1 MEQTRRDRAVV
12 LRQLRRMLRS
22 RPNDTVKLALLEQ
35 LNREEIEG
43 LDLTLLCEFKRS
55 ASGVVEVKLQDRLKL
70 LEMLERLSAPA
81 EQEGQTGVELFYQ
94 ALEHRAEREEVH
106 DS

>member
-1 MEQTRRDRAVV
+1 MEQTRRDRGAV

-22 RPNDTVKLALLEQ
+22 RPNDAVKLAF
-35 LNREEIEG
+35 LNQTDWETIEG

-81 EQEGQTGVELFYQ
+81 EQEGQTGAELFYQ

-106 DS
+106 DP